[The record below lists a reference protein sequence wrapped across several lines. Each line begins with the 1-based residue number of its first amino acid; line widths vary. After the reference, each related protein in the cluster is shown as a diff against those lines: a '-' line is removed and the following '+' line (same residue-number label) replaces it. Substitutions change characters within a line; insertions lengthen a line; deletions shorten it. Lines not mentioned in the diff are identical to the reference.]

1 MDTALVVAVDTL
13 VDTKGVVAVV
23 TKGVVAEGVVA
34 EGVVAEGVVAKGVVA
49 VVTKEVV
56 AV

>member
-1 MDTALVVAVDTL
+1 VDTALVVAVDTL

-34 EGVVAEGVVAKGVVA
+34 KGVVA
-49 VVTKEVV
+49 AVTKEVV